1 MGNGRNGGD
10 APGIQKFSQ
19 PRQRPTGDGLAGPAA
34 PPTEIT
40 RGVATILL
48 ALYLIG
54 LLLCVAGNSASG
66 SSALVRTIKTR
77 LFSPWMVPLWL
88 DLAYDT
94 RLTYG
99 TPDDADHVL
108 ELRPWNAPASA
119 TGATLRLPAP
129 GMWGERAARWRR
141 LARALVIGQDDSDRE
156 GLLPAAVAE
165 ALFASLGHEDLSLR
179 VLRTIPPDRDVASA
193 GGRGSV
199 EQAYACRVR
208 RVAGE
213 VQLLPLPPAAEV
225 APLVA
230 NEAPLNPTPRSN

>member
-129 GMWGERAARWRR
+129 GMRGERAARWRR

-165 ALFASLGHEDLSLR
+165 GLFASLGHEDLSLR